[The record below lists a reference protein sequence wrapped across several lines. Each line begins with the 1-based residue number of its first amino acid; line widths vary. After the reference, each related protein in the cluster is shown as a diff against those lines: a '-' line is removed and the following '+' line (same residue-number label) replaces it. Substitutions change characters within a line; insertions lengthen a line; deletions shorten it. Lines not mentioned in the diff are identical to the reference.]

1 MNVPVFVLR
10 NLTDLHLTEGHAN
23 KMSLLRIMSGVVVPA
38 VAASSPLLAFI
49 GLVVDSASRGRYIA
63 EGSSGG
69 QWLPVCLLKC
79 V

>member
-1 MNVPVFVLR
+1 VNVPVFVLR

-23 KMSLLRIMSGVVVPA
+23 KMSLVRIMSGVTVTA
-38 VAASSPLLAFI
+38 VAASSPPLAFS
-49 GLVVDSASRGRYIA
+49 VSRERYIA

-79 V
+79 A